1 MLSKAY
7 EYDHNSALFD
17 NFINSIK
24 SEITKTYT
32 YLLYRYINFNGNGSG
47 IEGLIQ
53 DPKVIEGNIIRYI
66 VWLKQDQKLSAITID
81 QYVYAIM
88 HFYSMNYIT
97 LNRKKIG
104 KYMGDYVRPNKD
116 RAYTTEEISK
126 VLGFCDERSKAL
138 VLLLASIGILIGAI
152 PSLKLQDAKRI
163 TRFPS

>member
-1 MLSKAY
+1 M
-7 EYDHNSALFD
+7 NTIITTALFD

-24 SEITKTYT
+24 SGITKKTYT

-66 VWLKQDQKLSAITID
+66 VWLKQDQKLSAITIN